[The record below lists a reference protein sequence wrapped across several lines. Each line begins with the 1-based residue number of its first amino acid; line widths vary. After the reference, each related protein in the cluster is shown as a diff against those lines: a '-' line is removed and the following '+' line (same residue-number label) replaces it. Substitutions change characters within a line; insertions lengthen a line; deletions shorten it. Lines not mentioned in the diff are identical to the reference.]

1 VGRLDENKNPK
12 IFIDLAKEFPE
23 CEFLMVGYGN
33 EELIRDRPGN
43 LKFFGKL
50 PREETLRLISSSWV
64 LVNTSESEGI
74 PNVILEAMLCGTPVL
89 SMNVRVEGIAYEVFC
104 GDIKVL
110 IERLREL
117 LSSREKVLN
126 LGENLRKE
134 ALRVF
139 VEESRECWLR
149 VILPPYNIPRRR

>member
-1 VGRLDENKNPK
+1 
-12 IFIDLAKEFPE
+12 
-23 CEFLMVGYGN
+23 
-33 EELIRDRPGN
+33 

-50 PREETLRLISSSWV
+50 PRKETLKLMSSSWV

-89 SMNVRVEGIAYEVFC
+89 SLNVRVEGIAYNVFC

-117 LSSREKVLN
+117 LSSRERVLN
-126 LGENLRKE
+126 LGENLRRE

-139 VEESRECWLR
+139 VEGSRECWLR
-149 VILPPYNIPRRR
+149 VVLPHYNTRRGSDI